1 MSARLTII
9 TIALYGVLA
18 IGIFFTTKLL
28 RPNVVLANVYPREL
42 TTNDVMHYTDST
54 ENAQNSLWQF
64 GYNNN
69 YSVKRKGNY
78 KYPKEGTYLVKLIIN
93 DKLADTFSVIVKNPK
108 ISNFKDTAITI
119 YAGDKGVVG
128 ESVHFKILGS
138 NVEYCEWYF
147 GESGKMDSREQE
159 AYYTFNQPKKYLVKL
174 ITNLNPKVPILHE
187 ITISPSYKST
197 LIAST
202 DNKPSTGGVGTG
214 SGGQIKDYMQK
225 IANGGDFQSNYD
237 LIRKCLCK
245 GNPVII
251 VNGKKIDYI
260 YSYLQN
266 LKITGGLIKNV
277 TTESD
282 SITHCV
288 KKLTVLSQKK

>member
-1 MSARLTII
+1 MSARLIII
-9 TIALYGVLA
+9 TITLYGLLA

-28 RPNVVLANVYPREL
+28 SPHVVLANVYPREL
-42 TTNDVMHYTDST
+42 TTNDIMHYSDST
-54 ENAQNSLWQF
+54 ENTKGSLWQF

-78 KYPKEGTYLVKLIIN
+78 RYPKEGTYLVKLIIN
-93 DKLADTFSVIVKNPK
+93 NELADTFSVTVKNPK
-108 ISNFKDTAITI
+108 ITYFKDTAISI
-119 YAGDKGVVG
+119 YASNKGVVG
-128 ESVHFKILGS
+128 ENVHFKILGTD
-138 NVEYCEWYF
+138 VEYCEWYF
-147 GESGKMDSREQE
+147 GESGKMDSRDQE
-159 AYYTFNQPKKYLVKL
+159 AYYTFSQPKKYIVKL

-187 ITISPSYKST
+187 ITIAPSYKSA
-197 LIAST
+197 LIGTTGRTSG
-202 DNKPSTGGVGTG
+202 TGGGG

-225 IANGGDFQSNYD
+225 IANEGDFQSNYD
-237 LIRKCLCK
+237 LIRNYLCK
-245 GNPVII
+245 GNPTVI

-266 LKITGGLIKNV
+266 LKILGGIIKSV

-288 KKLTVLSQKK
+288 KKLTVVSQKK